1 MTHEPVV
8 VEQMPSPVVSSTRGP
23 LQLPQHAVHV
33 WLTRPDQIASEELL
47 QAYERLLSPGETAQ
61 GSRLRFE
68 SDRHQYLL
76 AHALVR
82 TTLSA
87 YVDIDPRAWRFVRN
101 EFGRPE
107 PLLNQKTPLRF
118 NLSRTAGLIACAV
131 TREEDVGVDVEDL
144 QRLDDPMPLARHAFA
159 ASEIA
164 DLESLSADD
173 QRIRFFEYWTLKEAW
188 LKGRG
193 VGLSEPLD
201 RAAFQWGNADAGP
214 QLQECVSR
222 ANPPWQ
228 FRVSRPTSR
237 HVMAVAVR
245 CGSPQQ
251 FSIVERWTR
260 LHPAS
265 ERAIES
271 P

>member
-8 VEQMPSPVVSSTRGP
+8 AEQMPGRVVRLTSGP
-23 LQLPQHAVHV
+23 LQLPQHEVHV
-33 WLTRPDQIASEELL
+33 WLIRPDQITSNDLL
-47 QAYERLLSPGETAQ
+47 QAYERLLSPEETAQ
-61 GSRLRFE
+61 RSRLRFE
-68 SDRHQYLL
+68 SDRNRYLV

-87 YVDIDPRAWRFVRN
+87 YVDIDPSAWRFVRN

-107 PLLNQKTPLRF
+107 PFLNQKTSLRF

-131 TREEDVGVDVEDL
+131 TRKADLGVDVEDL
-144 QRLDDPMPLARHAFA
+144 QRIDDPMALARQAFA
-159 ASEIA
+159 ASEVA
-164 DLESLSADD
+164 DLESLSAAE
-173 QRIRFFEYWTLKEAW
+173 QRVRFFEYWTLKESW

-201 RAAFQWGNADAGP
+201 RAAFRWGNADARP
-214 QLQECVSR
+214 QLQEWVSR
-222 ANPPWQ
+222 ANPGWQ

-245 CGSPQQ
+245 SGSAQQ
-251 FSIVERWTR
+251 FSIVERWTTP
-260 LHPAS
+260 LG
-265 ERAIES
+265 ERAS
-271 P
+271 D